1 MPRKKSS
8 VFNVKESEPFVDVV
22 IKKSNLDGESYAS
35 VVPKKVDMISLMK
48 ATVENSKMNIDFPLV
63 YSVVST
69 LSEQMMS
76 AFENGYSVDMLGFG
90 ELKAEMK
97 GRVDANDTPLMLK
110 KHLEPVF
117 KPSAKAK
124 KAIEKLQVRSVRRV
138 SPQHIIYYVSDFR
151 RKEMRNCLVNPQ
163 AICIAGKGI
172 KLDKVDKFLY
182 AAKVAGGFNA
192 QRDKLP
198 QREEG
203 KELFVV
209 DDTLSRI
216 VAEVRNLEAG
226 KYVLVLHTPYSAGG
240 KLLKTPVEVVSD
252 VFEIKR
258 EGAIEEYF
266 IK

>member
-35 VVPKKVDMISLMK
+35 VVPKKVDMLSLMK

-97 GRVDANDTPLMLK
+97 GRVDANDTPL
-110 KHLEPVF
+110 F
-117 KPSAKAK
+117 KPSEKAK

-172 KLDKVDKFLY
+172 KLDKTDKFLY
-182 AAKVAGGFNA
+182 AAKVADGFNA

-198 QREEG
+198 QREEW

-258 EGAIEEYF
+258 EGAREG
-266 IK
+266 